1 MSPIAEFRHGQPSRA
16 TIATDSRPHIPEQF
30 SVFIHLWR
38 IVAVAAVF
46 IGHATKPDIR
56 FDVDVAILG
65 RATIPSFLVISGFF
79 ATLSMSSGGRFFGKV
94 SKRYYDM
101 LAMFI
106 PACVLIFY
114 TDLYMIHVD
123 APILANDKFD
133 PGISVERILLDIF
146 SLLTFSGEYW
156 SRSTFGQGVFSNQAI
171 WIMDYIMAYT
181 VMTAAIYLLN
191 GWVRVVV
198 LLGSVAIAGFPVLL
212 LAPLWFAGVL
222 AFEVQRRCFGADGI
236 EPGGWHPI
244 GLAGRLGIS
253 LTAAGARKMAFM
265 AIVVVVVPSVWIE
278 VGGFGEAVYSWS
290 KSLAPYELRQYL
302 AMAKRYPWQ
311 WTHVPSLFVV
321 ICAARIAFDGP
332 VANTLLRPMQIAS
345 QYTFPIFAI
354 HFSTMYF

>member
-1 MSPIAEFRHGQPSRA
+1 
-16 TIATDSRPHIPEQF
+16 
-30 SVFIHLWR
+30 
-38 IVAVAAVF
+38 
-46 IGHATKPDIR
+46 
-56 FDVDVAILG
+56 
-65 RATIPSFLVISGFF
+65 
-79 ATLSMSSGGRFFGKV
+79 
-94 SKRYYDM
+94 
-101 LAMFI
+101 
-106 PACVLIFY
+106 
-114 TDLYMIHVD
+114 
-123 APILANDKFD
+123 
-133 PGISVERILLDIF
+133 
-146 SLLTFSGEYW
+146 
-156 SRSTFGQGVFSNQAI
+156 
-171 WIMDYIMAYT
+171 MAYT

-222 AFEVQRRCFGADGI
+222 AFEVQRRSFGADGI

-321 ICAARIAFDGP
+321 ICAARIAFDGR

-354 HFSTMYF
+354 HFSTMYFVQALMPDYIPRHDAPYPYVMIGGAFAICIVYGYLFFRYIRPYGDILYRKLFV